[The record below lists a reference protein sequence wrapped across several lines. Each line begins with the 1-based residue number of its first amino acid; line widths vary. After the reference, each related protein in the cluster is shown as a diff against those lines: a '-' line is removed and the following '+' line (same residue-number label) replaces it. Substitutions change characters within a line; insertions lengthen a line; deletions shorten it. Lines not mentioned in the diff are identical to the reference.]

1 MENNPTIG
9 YALGMVEGFLES
21 VLEQGYPGAQIVL
34 EHLKI
39 VENSY
44 IEKSRLLAEAE
55 KKLADIQ
62 LNLRGWSKN

>member
-1 MENNPTIG
+1 MENPTVG

-21 VLEQGYPGAQIVL
+21 VLEQGFPGAQIVL

-39 VENSY
+39 VENAY

-55 KKLADIQ
+55 KKLENIS
-62 LNLRGWSKN
+62 LNLNGWSQN